1 MRVQATAFQ
10 TGAVRRVALGLT
22 LAATAALTAC
32 GGGDDGTYVPPPQSC
47 SVADQNTWLRSYMN
61 DWYYWYALSPDPSPV
76 GYSTVDS
83 YFKAKLYQGGNSV
96 FPADRWSYSIP
107 TADYERFFGAGQT
120 MGYGVMVAGRE
131 VTGQPNS
138 PLYVR
143 YVEPGSPAAAAGLV
157 RGDVVLAVNGVPSST
172 VISTDNYAALSATAA
187 GQTLNLMV
195 GKSGSVE
202 ARLVTLTSA
211 VYSLVP
217 VPTSTT
223 VLSAGGRKMGYVMV
237 KDMISQAI
245 NPLDAAFAQ
254 FKRDGVS
261 EVMIDLRYNGGGL
274 VDTASKIAS
283 YPASHRTSGA
293 AFASLLYNDK
303 HSSSNQTF
311 TFGNPI
317 NALAMSRVYVL
328 TGSRTC
334 SASEQLINALSPFV
348 SVVTIGN
355 TTCGKPVGF
364 LPQADGC
371 GTTYSVVN
379 FESVNARNEGRYFNG
394 FAATCPVAEDFTK
407 PLGSVSEPLLVA
419 AANHADGLGCPAV
432 TNDRVQPQSASS
444 KLLKSWQGEP
454 GDRFGGMVAR

>member
-1 MRVQATAFQ
+1 MRFQATAFQ
-10 TGAVRRVALGLT
+10 TGSVRRAALGLT

-32 GGGDDGTYVPPPQSC
+32 GGGDDDGYVPPPQSC
-47 SVADQNTWLRSYMN
+47 SVADQNTWLRGYMN
-61 DWYYWYALSPDPSPV
+61 DWYYWYALSPDPSPI
-76 GYSTVDS
+76 GYATVDS
-83 YFKAKLYQGGNSV
+83 YFQAKLYQGTSAT
-96 FPADRWSYSIP
+96 FPKDIWSYATP

-131 VTGQPNS
+131 VTGRPDL
-138 PLYVR
+138 PLYIR
-143 YVEPGSPAAAAGLV
+143 YVEPGSPAAAASLT
-157 RGDVVLAVNGVPSST
+157 RGDQILSINGIPAST

-187 GQTLNLMV
+187 GQTLNMV
-195 GKSGSVE
+195 VRNASGDRNVSV
-202 ARLVTLTSA
+202 TSA
-211 VYSLVP
+211 VYALVP
-217 VPTSTT
+217 VPTTNT
-223 VLSAGGRKMGYVMV
+223 VISAGGRKMGYVMV

-283 YPASHRTSGA
+283 YPAAQRTTGA
-293 AFASLLYNDK
+293 AFASLLYNDR
-303 HSSSNQTF
+303 HQSSNQTF
-311 TFGNPI
+311 AFTNPV
-317 NALAMSRVYVL
+317 NALALTRVYVL

-379 FESVNARNEGRYFNG
+379 FESVNARNEGRYFSG
-394 FAATCPVAEDFTK
+394 FAATCAVAEDFSK
-407 PLGSVSEPLLVA
+407 PLGTVSEPLLVA
-419 AANHADGLGCPAV
+419 AANHADGLGCPSASG
-432 TNDRVQPQSASS
+432 RAQPQAARSS
-444 KLLKSWQGEP
+444 LLNPWQGEP

>member
-1 MRVQATAFQ
+1 MRVQATAYQ
-10 TGAVRRVALGLT
+10 TGSVRRVALGLT

-32 GGGDDGTYVPPPQSC
+32 GGGDDGGYVPPPQSC
-47 SVADQNTWLRSYMN
+47 SVADQNTWLRGYMN
-61 DWYYWYALSPDPSPV
+61 DWYYWYALSPDPSPI
-76 GYSTVDS
+76 GYATVDS
-83 YFKAKLYQGGNSV
+83 YFQAKLYQGTSAT
-96 FPADRWSYSIP
+96 FPKDIWSYATP

-131 VTGQPNS
+131 VTGRPDL

-143 YVEPGSPAAAAGLV
+143 YVEPGSPAALANLV
-157 RGDVVLAVNGVPSST
+157 RGEQIISINGVPAPT

-187 GQTLNLMV
+187 GQTLNMV
-195 GKSGSVE
+195 VRNASGDRNVSV
-202 ARLVTLTSA
+202 TSA
-211 VYSLVP
+211 VYALVP
-217 VPTSTT
+217 VPTTNT
-223 VLSAGGRKMGYVMV
+223 VISAGGRKMGYVMV

-283 YPASHRTSGA
+283 YPAAQRTSGA
-293 AFASLLYNDK
+293 AFASLLYNDR
-303 HSSSNQTF
+303 HQSSNQTF
-311 TFGNPI
+311 AFTNPV
-317 NALAMSRVYVL
+317 NALALTRVYVL

-379 FESVNARNEGRYFNG
+379 FESVNARNEGRYFSG
-394 FAATCPVAEDFTK
+394 FAATCAVAEDFSK
-407 PLGSVSEPLLVA
+407 PLGTVSEPLLVA
-419 AANHADGLGCPAV
+419 AANHADGLGCPAASG
-432 TNDRVQPQSASS
+432 RAQPQAANSS
-444 KLLKSWQGEP
+444 LLKPWQGEP
-454 GDRFGGMVAR
+454 GDRFGGMAAR

>member
-1 MRVQATAFQ
+1 MRFQATAFQ
-10 TGAVRRVALGLT
+10 TGSVRRAALGLT

-32 GGGDDGTYVPPPQSC
+32 GGGDAGGGYPNAPLTC
-47 SVADQNTWLRSYMN
+47 SVADRNDWLRSYFN
-61 DWYYWYALSPDPSPV
+61 DWYYWYALSPDPSPN
-76 GYSTVDS
+76 GYASVES
-83 YFKAKLYQGGNSV
+83 YFNAKLYLGTSAT
-96 FPADRWSYSIP
+96 FPKDIWSYATP

-131 VTGQPNS
+131 VTGRPDL
-138 PLYVR
+138 PLYIR
-143 YVEPGSPAAAAGLV
+143 YVEPGSPAAVASLT
-157 RGDVVLAVNGVPSST
+157 RGDQILSINGIPAST
-172 VISTDNYAALSATAA
+172 VISTDNYTALSATAA
-187 GQTLNLMV
+187 GQTLNMV
-195 GKSGSVE
+195 VRNASGDRNVSV
-202 ARLVTLTSA
+202 TSA
-211 VYSLVP
+211 VYALVP
-217 VPTSTT
+217 VPTTNT
-223 VLSAGGRKMGYVMV
+223 VISAGGRKMGYVMV

-283 YPASHRTSGA
+283 YPAAQRTTGA
-293 AFASLLYNDK
+293 AFASLLYNDR
-303 HSSSNQTF
+303 HQSSNQTF
-311 TFGNPI
+311 AFINPD
-317 NALAMSRVYVL
+317 NALALTRVYVL

-379 FESVNARNEGRYFNG
+379 FESVNARNEGRYFSG
-394 FAATCPVAEDFTK
+394 FAATCAVAEDFSK
-407 PLGSVSEPLLVA
+407 PLGTVSEPLLVA
-419 AANHADGLGCPAV
+419 AANHADGLGCPAASG
-432 TNDRVQPQSASS
+432 RAQPQAAKSS
-444 KLLKSWQGEP
+444 LLNPWQGEP

>member
-10 TGAVRRVALGLT
+10 TASVRRVALGLT

-32 GGGDDGTYVPPPQSC
+32 GGGGDGGYVPPPQSC
-47 SVADQNTWLRSYMN
+47 SVADQNTWLRGYMN

-76 GYSTVDS
+76 GYASVDS
-83 YFKAKLYQGGNSV
+83 YFKAKLYQGTNAA
-96 FPADRWSYSIP
+96 FPADRWSYATP
-107 TADYERFFGAGQT
+107 TADFDRFFGAGQT
-120 MGYGVMVAGRE
+120 LGYGVMVAGRE
-131 VTGQPNS
+131 VTGRPDL
-138 PLYVR
+138 PLYIR
-143 YVEPGSPAAAAGLV
+143 YVEPGSPAALAGLA
-157 RGDVVLAVNGVPSST
+157 RGHQILSINGVPAST

-187 GQTLNLMV
+187 GQTLNMV
-195 GKSGSVE
+195 VRTATGDRNVSV
-202 ARLVTLTSA
+202 TSA
-211 VYSLVP
+211 VYALVP
-217 VPTSTT
+217 VPTTNT
-223 VLSAGGRKMGYVMV
+223 VISAGGRKMGYVMV
-237 KDMISQAI
+237 KDMISQAVD
-245 NPLDAAFAQ
+245 PLDAAFAQ

-274 VDTASKIAS
+274 VNTASRIAS
-283 YPASHRTSGA
+283 YPAAQRTSGA
-293 AFASLLYNDK
+293 AFASLLYNDR
-303 HSSSNQTF
+303 HQSSNQTF
-311 TFGNPI
+311 AFLNPE
-317 NALAMSRVYVL
+317 NALALTRVYVL

-348 SVVTIGN
+348 SVVTIGD

-394 FAATCPVAEDFTK
+394 LAATCPVAEDFSK
-407 PLGSVSEPLLVA
+407 ALGTVSEPLLVA
-419 AANHADGLGCPAV
+419 AANHADGQGCPAV
-432 TNDRVQPQSASS
+432 ANDRAQAQSASS